1 MSLEKDGYPDLEE
14 MKKSPGYP
22 SDQRLAEGS
31 CIVIECNQEIPC
43 NPCETACKFGAIKVG
58 QPITNLPVLEE
69 KLCNGCGNCIADCPG
84 LAIFLVNKTY
94 ASGKALLAFP
104 DEYYPLPQKG
114 EIVQAVNRAG
124 KIVGKGKVIR
134 IINPPKNDRTPVVY
148 LEIPLELADEVRS
161 IKYPN

>member
-1 MSLEKDGYPDLEE
+1 MSLEKYGYPDLEE
-14 MKKSPGYP
+14 IKKSPGYP

-31 CIVIECNQEIPC
+31 CIVIECIQEIPC

-58 QPITNLPVLEE
+58 QPITNLPVFDG
-69 KLCNGCGNCIADCPG
+69 KLCTGCGNCIADCPG

-104 DEYYPLPQKG
+104 YEYYPLPEKG
-114 EIVQAVNRAG
+114 EVVQAVNRAG
-124 KIVGKGKVIR
+124 KIVGKGKVIK
-134 IINPPKNDRTPVVY
+134 IFNPQKNDRTPVVY

-161 IKYPN
+161 IKYSN